1 MITKADMI
9 EMFQRYIL
17 PSSPARAK
25 LAIHLHAKSIS
36 GVSSPAQ
43 TTVSSNTVAK
53 VTDIME
59 KGIDMLKLGTGV
71 KKPYYDNNV
80 TNVAMESSRKGLY
93 VIGDVRDYKSRLGVT
108 AGPQPVRDLCEF
120 EDIEYV

>member
-1 MITKADMI
+1 MI

-53 VTDIME
+53 VTDIVE
-59 KGIDMLKLGTGV
+59 KGIDMLKLSTGV

-80 TNVAMESSRKGLY
+80 TKAAMESPRKDLY
-93 VIGDVRDYKSRLGVT
+93 IIGDVRDYKSRLGVT
-108 AGPQPVRDLCEF
+108 AGPQPVKDLREF